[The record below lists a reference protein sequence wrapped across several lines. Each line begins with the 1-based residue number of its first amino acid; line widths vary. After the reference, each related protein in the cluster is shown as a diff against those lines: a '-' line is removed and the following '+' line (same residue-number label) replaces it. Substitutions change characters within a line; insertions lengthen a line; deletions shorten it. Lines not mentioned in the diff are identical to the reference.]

1 VVCGSDSLALRLVEE
16 LVRME
21 EQVTAVV
28 EDVESAL
35 ARRMARLGAR
45 VIDGHARETRTL
57 RAAGITEARALAL
70 VDDDDVG
77 NIHAALAAQDLNP
90 GLRLVVRMFNLR
102 LGRRID
108 GLFDDCVILSASTI
122 AAPFFVN
129 AALGDGRAQL
139 IQVGERQLAAGPPT
153 SVRDPL
159 AILAGTAGGAMTLL
173 PSTDAGATLLLGAA
187 RDPDQDRPVPPGPVG
202 TASHAHPAKPPR
214 RSRGRTAALLSMA
227 RALISFRLRVVVGV
241 LAALVAGSTAVFY
254 ASVPKLTSWMDAF
267 YFTVTTFTSTGN
279 ADLAQLGASTPI
291 KVFGAVLMLLGVLTV
306 AVVTAVVVDDLIG
319 ARLAH
324 SSGVPVGYRS
334 GHIVLCGLG
343 TVGLRVAEQLRA
355 AGADVVAIER
365 DPDPAAYAA
374 ARRLGIPL
382 IHGDASEE
390 ETLRVANVATARCLV
405 AVTDDDV
412 ANLEAGL
419 ASRAFRHDIRVVLR
433 LFDSDLAKRVGKRLD
448 LSISRSVSVAA
459 APVFAAAVM
468 GREVIAAIPSG
479 RRVLLVA
486 EVPVSGTSVAAGGT
500 IAMIDEPGAARV
512 LCHVK
517 RGYAQW
523 APARSNP
530 IAADDR
536 LIVVATRAGLAD
548 TMLLAGPATEA
559 LSS

>member
-1 VVCGSDSLALRLVEE
+1 
-16 LVRME
+16 ME

-28 EDVESAL
+28 EDAESAL

-45 VIDGHARETRTL
+45 VISGRAREVRTL
-57 RAAGITEARALAL
+57 RAAGIAEARALAL

-90 GLRLVVRMFNLR
+90 KLRLVVRMFNLR

-108 GLFDDCVILSASTI
+108 GLFDDCTILSASTI

-129 AALGDGRAQL
+129 AAIGDGRAQL
-139 IQVGERQLAAGPPT
+139 IQAGGRQLAAGPPAAI
-153 SVRDPL
+153 RDPL
-159 AILAGTAGGAMTLL
+159 AVLAGLDPGGTMTLL
-173 PSTDAGATLLLGAA
+173 PESGENATLLLGTP
-187 RDPDQDRPVPPGPVG
+187 RDADADATAPHGPVG
-202 TASHAHPAKPPR
+202 TPSHAPVQPKVPR

-227 RALISFRLRVVVGV
+227 RALISFRLRVVVAV
-241 LAALVAGSTAVFY
+241 LLALVAGSTAVFY
-254 ASVPKLTSWMDAF
+254 AGVPKLTSWLDAF

-279 ADLAQLGASTPI
+279 ADLSELGASTPI
-291 KVFGAVLMLLGVLTV
+291 KVFGAILMLLGVLTV

-324 SSGVPVGYRS
+324 TSGVPVGYRA
-334 GHIVLCGLG
+334 GHVVLCGLG
-343 TVGLRVAEQLRA
+343 TVGLRVAEQLRH

-365 DPDPAAYAA
+365 EPDPAAYAA
-374 ARRLGIPL
+374 VRRLGIPL

-390 ETLRVANVATARCLV
+390 EVLRLANVSTARCLV

-433 LFDSDLAKRVGKRLD
+433 LFDSDLAKRVGRRLD

-479 RRVLLVA
+479 RRVLLIA
-486 EVPVSGTSVAAGGT
+486 EVPVSGQSVAAGST
-500 IAMIDEPGAARV
+500 VAMIDEPGSARV
-512 LCHVK
+512 LCHIK
-517 RGYAQW
+517 HGYAQW

-530 IAADDR
+530 IAADDH
-536 LIVVATRAGLAD
+536 LIVVATRAGLAE
-548 TMLLAGPATEA
+548 TMLLAGPATEE
-559 LSS
+559 LG